1 MMKDSCVVVFT
12 KSTNNLIFVYT
23 ND

>member
-1 MMKDSCVVVFT
+1 MKDSCVVVFT